1 MFKCVYNVYGIIV
14 NLLYV
19 LTNINKAEKY
29 ESYISMYHNPY
40 TYVFTHM
47 LRHKQYVYIHSYKC
61 DK

>member
-1 MFKCVYNVYGIIV
+1 MCVQCIWYNCEFVIR
-14 NLLYV
+14 
-19 LTNINKAEKY
+19 INKAEKY
-29 ESYISMYHNPY
+29 ETYMSMYYNPY